1 MKSTEHAV
9 VGAVVS
15 AVGALASG
23 ERLSR
28 SAKVLLWCYGVFL
41 SVFIDLD
48 HFVLA
53 RYKTGNWRWL
63 FEAISHPKKA
73 FSAPEW
79 LFEDVPMA
87 SERLLSH
94 AVIGSVLTL
103 FLLVITP
110 FVAVFTAI
118 VVCAHIICDLLRD
131 AEIT

>member
-15 AVGALASG
+15 AIGALAAG
-23 ERLSR
+23 ERFSR
-28 SAKVLLWCYGVFL
+28 TTKVSLWCYGVFV

-48 HFVLA
+48 HFILA
-53 RYKTGNWRWL
+53 RYKTGNWKWL
-63 FEAISHPKKA
+63 FEALSHPKKA
-73 FSAPEW
+73 FSDPEW
-79 LFEDVPMA
+79 LFEDVPMV

-110 FVAVFTAI
+110 FVAVFTA
-118 VVCAHIICDLLRD
+118 VVVYTHILCDLLRD